1 MARAKKTTV
10 VEEAQ
15 ENTAE
20 AIENEAVAETPTE
33 TPTEEAEA
41 ESEAV
46 SEAPTVITS
55 DSAATTVTV
64 AYNSPQGLRLK
75 TSNGKVVHLAGSPV
89 MNILDQDGKPCRGRF
104 GMTVI
109 PIDVWEDLQKKYG
122 NCSFWKKKIFAH
134 TKTIDTH
141 AEATEKA
148 DVKHGKEQISP
159 KKVKVSDVDKKEDAE

>member
-1 MARAKKTTV
+1 MARAKKTAV

-15 ENTAE
+15 ESTTEVTE
-20 AIENEAVAETPTE
+20 AEAVAEA
-33 TPTEEAEA
+33 PTEEAEA
-41 ESEAV
+41 EAV
-46 SEAPTVITS
+46 VEAPTVITS

-104 GMTVI
+104 GMTEL
-109 PIDVWEDLQKKYG
+109 PLDVWEDLQKKYG
-122 NCSFWKKKIFAH
+122 NSSFMKKKMFAH
-134 TKTIDTH
+134 TKKANID